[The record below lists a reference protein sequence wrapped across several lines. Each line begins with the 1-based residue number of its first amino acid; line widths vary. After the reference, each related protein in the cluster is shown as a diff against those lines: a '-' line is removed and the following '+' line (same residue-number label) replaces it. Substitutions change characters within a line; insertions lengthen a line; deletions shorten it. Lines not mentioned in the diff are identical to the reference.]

1 MSDLSSLRERFP
13 ALSRVGDD
21 GHPML
26 FADAPGG
33 SQVPASVI
41 DAMANYLRR
50 SNSNTHGLFDTSRET
65 DEVIDAARRA
75 GADVTGA
82 DPDEIVLGP
91 NATTLLMGLSR
102 SFGRTLA
109 PGDEVVVTM
118 LDHDANVRPWIL
130 AAEDAGATVRWVD
143 IHDDDVTLDLDSF
156 DRALSDRTRLVAFTL
171 ASNAVGTIPDAAELA
186 RRAHAAGALVAVDG
200 VHLAQ
205 HRSLD
210 ARAIG
215 ADVLAC
221 SPYKFFG
228 PHLGLL
234 AVRRELLQ
242 AWRPYKLRPAP
253 DEIPAS
259 WETGTQNH
267 EGLAGMVAAVDYL
280 AGVGRD
286 FGPIG
291 AIEATGANAS
301 TGTSP
306 SPAETGVTSVTSVR
320 RREILAAFDAIQVHE
335 RELSL
340 RFLAGLADM
349 PRVRLWG
356 IDDPARAERTPTF
369 AIRVGD
375 QHPAETAEK
384 LGRRGI
390 LVWDGHYY
398 AITVMERLGLLD
410 DGGAVRVG
418 FCHYHS
424 AQDVDRV
431 LTELDAL

>member
-1 MSDLSSLRERFP
+1 MADLSSLRERFP
-13 ALSRVGDD
+13 ALAREGED
-21 GHPML
+21 GRPMV

-41 DAMANYLRR
+41 DAMSHYLRT
-50 SNSNTHGLFDTSRET
+50 SNSNTHGLFETSRET
-65 DEVIDAARRA
+65 DELIESARRA

-102 SFGRTLA
+102 SFGRTLG
-109 PGDEVVVTM
+109 PGDEIVVTT
-118 LDHDANVRPWIL
+118 LDHDANVRPWVL

-143 IHDDDVTLDLDSF
+143 VVDDDVTLDRASF
-156 DRALSDRTRLVAFTL
+156 DRALSERTRLVAFTL
-171 ASNAVGTIPDAAELA
+171 ASNAVGTIPRAAELT
-186 RRAHAAGALVAVDG
+186 RRAQQAGAVVAVDG

-205 HRSLD
+205 HRALD
-210 ARAIG
+210 LRAIG
-215 ADVLAC
+215 ADILAC

-234 AVRRELLQ
+234 AVRRDLL
-242 AWRPYKLRPAP
+242 AEWRPYKLRAAP
-253 DEIPAS
+253 DVDPAR

-267 EGLAGMVAAVDYL
+267 EGLAGLVAAVDYL

-286 FGPIG
+286 FGVPVAGTRRGEIVAAYD
-291 AIEATGANAS
+291 AIEA
-301 TGTSP
+301 
-306 SPAETGVTSVTSVR
+306 
-320 RREILAAFDAIQVHE
+320 HE
-335 RELSL
+335 RDLSL
-340 RFLAGLADM
+340 RFLEGLARM
-349 PRVRLWG
+349 PRIRLWG
-356 IDDPARAERTPTF
+356 IRDPGRVGERTPTF
-369 AIRVGD
+369 AIRVGE

-410 DGGAVRVG
+410 SGGAVRIG
-418 FCHYHS
+418 FCHYHDEG
-424 AQDVDRV
+424 DVDRV
-431 LTELDAL
+431 LGELETL

>member
-1 MSDLSSLRERFP
+1 MTDLSSLRGRFP
-13 ALSRVGDD
+13 ALSRLGDD
-21 GHPML
+21 GRPML

-41 DAMANYLRR
+41 EAIANYLRS

-65 DEVIDAARRA
+65 DEIIDAARRA

-210 ARAIG
+210 VRAIG

-267 EGLAGMVAAVDYL
+267 EGLAGLVAAVDYL

-286 FGPIG
+286 FGATESPAG
-291 AIEATGANAS
+291 TDAASATGL
-301 TGTSP
+301 
-306 SPAETGVTSVTSVR
+306 R
-320 RREILAAFDAIQVHE
+320 RREILAAFDAIQAHE

-340 RFLAGLADM
+340 RFLAGLARM

-356 IDDPARAERTPTF
+356 IDDAARAVERTPTF

-410 DGGAVRVG
+410 GGGAVRVG

>member
-1 MSDLSSLRERFP
+1 MTDLSSLRERFP

-21 GHPML
+21 GRPML
-26 FADAPGG
+26 FADSPGG

-41 DAMANYLRR
+41 EAMVNYLRR

-65 DEVIDAARRA
+65 DEIIDAARRA

-156 DRALSDRTRLVAFTL
+156 DRVLSDRTRLVAFTL
-171 ASNAVGTIPDAAELA
+171 ASNAVGTIPDAAALA

-215 ADVLAC
+215 ADILAC

-267 EGLAGMVAAVDYL
+267 EGLAGLVAAVDYL

-286 FGPIG
+286 FGAIG
-291 AIEATGANAS
+291 ASE
-301 TGTSP
+301 
-306 SPAETGVTSVTSVR
+306 SPAETPATSATGVR
-320 RREILAAFDAIQVHE
+320 RREILAAFDAIQAHE

-349 PRVRLWG
+349 PAVRLWG
-356 IDDPARAERTPTF
+356 IDDPARAVERTPTF

-384 LGRRGI
+384 LGRRGV

-431 LTELDAL
+431 LTEIDAL